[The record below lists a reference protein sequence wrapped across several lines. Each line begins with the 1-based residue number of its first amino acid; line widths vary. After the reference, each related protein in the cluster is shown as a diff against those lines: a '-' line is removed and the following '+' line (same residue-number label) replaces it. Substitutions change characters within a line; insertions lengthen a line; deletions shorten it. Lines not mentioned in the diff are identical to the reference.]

1 MYDLQHP
8 SYGIGGDRINKMY
21 EDILLGVS
29 LVTVLLVLVLYFRRG
44 SRSSHETRYWSGEL
58 PGSQAF
64 DYSYSPGIRGAKGGL
79 PIGMSPGSKQRDSRK
94 RR

>member
-1 MYDLQHP
+1 
-8 SYGIGGDRINKMY
+8 MY
-21 EDILLGVS
+21 EDILFGVS

-44 SRSSHETRYWSGEL
+44 SRSGHETRYWSGEL

-79 PIGMSPGSKQRDSRK
+79 PIGVSPSHRRRNNRK
-94 RR
+94 RQ